1 MIKRLALA
9 VAVAALALPAAQAAE
24 KPRAAPRARP
34 AERARAAEA
43 LPYPDIADTSHA
55 TPEAV
60 KLFKAFFTAKSI
72 HSPADLMTHFA
83 PGDSVLYIDASSGN
97 SWPSWD
103 ALNEIFTRLMPDM
116 KPAALSYPLRIL
128 GDGHSA
134 LVYFEDTPE
143 LFGRELRI
151 LGAVSFDD
159 QGRII
164 RWMDYWDGRS
174 SQRRTAMAPTYP
186 TDFHDDVGN
195 ATGRIA
201 NKAETLQAAFSAGDA
216 RGAALQF
223 SNDAVFEDMA
233 LHTQVL
239 GRLAIERYLSRAL
252 GKVPYSGATASVA
265 HVVGGDLGGGYEW
278 HAAQGFAQRRG
289 NTAIELD
296 SQGRISRLTV
306 VYDSGL
312 FTDAT
317 YRQLVEL
324 GAENP
329 TPP

>member
-1 MIKRLALA
+1 LSF
-9 VAVAALALPAAQAAE
+9 P
-24 KPRAAPRARP
+24 
-34 AERARAAEA
+34 AAEA
-43 LPYPDIADTSHA
+43 AQKARKTDRARTAEILPYPEGVTDTSHA

-60 KLFKAFFTAKSI
+60 KVLKAFFVAKSA
-72 HSPADLMTHFA
+72 HKPADLMSHFA
-83 PGDSVLYIDASSGN
+83 TDSVLYIDASSGN
-97 SWPSWD
+97 SWPTWD

-116 KPAALSYPLRIL
+116 KPEALSYPLRIL
-128 GDGHSA
+128 GDKKSA

-143 LFGRELRI
+143 LFGKELRI

-174 SQRRTAMAPTYP
+174 SQRKTAIAATYP

-195 ATGRIA
+195 ASGRIA
-201 NKAETLQAAFSAGDA
+201 NKATTLQAAFSAGDA
-216 RGAALQF
+216 RGAAFQF

-233 LHTQVL
+233 LHTQIL
-239 GRLAIERYLSRAL
+239 GRQAIERYLYRAL
-252 GKVPYSGATASVA
+252 GKVPYGGSASVA

-278 HAAQGFAQRRG
+278 TAAEGFPQKRG

-296 SQGRISRLTV
+296 AQGRISRLTV

-312 FTDAT
+312 FPDDR
-317 YRQLVEL
+317 YRQLVQL
-324 GAENP
+324 AAEP
-329 TPP
+329 AP

>member
-1 MIKRLALA
+1 MIRRLALT
-9 VAVAALALPAAQAAE
+9 VAVLALGLPAAVSAAE
-24 KPRAAPRARP
+24 PKARVARVTRAP
-34 AERARAAEA
+34 ES
-43 LPYPDIADTSHA
+43 LPYPDVTDTSHA

-60 KLFKAFFTAKSI
+60 KVLKAFFVAKSI
-72 HSPADLMTHFA
+72 HSPGDLMTHFA
-83 PGDSVLYIDASSGN
+83 PGDGVLYIDASSGN

-116 KPAALSYPLRIL
+116 KPGALSYPLRIL
-128 GDGHSA
+128 GDRNSA

-143 LFGRELRI
+143 LFGKELRI

-174 SQRRTAMAPTYP
+174 SQRKTAIAPTYP

-201 NKAETLQAAFSAGDA
+201 DVVQTVQGAFSARDA

-233 LHTQVL
+233 LHTQIH
-239 GRLAIERYLSRAL
+239 GKLAIERYLYRAL
-252 GKVPYSGATASVA
+252 GQVPYGGSASVA

-278 HAAQGFAQRRG
+278 RAAEGFPQRRG

-296 SQGRISRLTV
+296 KQGKVSRLTV
-306 VYDSGL
+306 IYDAGL
-312 FTDAT
+312 FPDER
-317 YRQLVEL
+317 YHQLVQL
-324 GAENP
+324 AAEP
-329 TPP
+329 AP

>member
-1 MIKRLALA
+1 MIKRLALT
-9 VAVAALALPAAQAAE
+9 VAVLALALPAAQAAE
-24 KPRAAPRARP
+24 KPRPAPRAR
-34 AERARAAEA
+34 AVEYA
-43 LPYPDIADTSHA
+43 PYPDIADTSHA
-55 TPEAV
+55 TPDVART
-60 KLFKAFFTAKSI
+60 LRLFFTAKSI
-72 HSPADLMTHFA
+72 HSPGELMAHFA

-97 SWPSWD
+97 SWPNWD
-103 ALNEIFTRLMPDM
+103 ALDRIFTDLMPNM
-116 KPAALSYPLRIL
+116 KREALSYPLRIL
-128 GDGHSA
+128 GDKHSA

-143 LFGRELRI
+143 LFGKELRI

-174 SQRRTAMAPTYP
+174 SDRKTAITDSYP

-195 ATGRIA
+195 GTGRIA

-233 LHTQVL
+233 LHTQIL
-239 GRLAIERYLSRAL
+239 GRMAIERYLSRAL
-252 GKVPYSGATASVA
+252 GKVPYSGASASVA

-278 HAAQGFAQRRG
+278 HAAEGFPQRRG

-296 SQGRISRLTV
+296 GQGRISRLTV
-306 VYDSGL
+306 VYDAGL
-312 FTDAT
+312 FTDDA
-317 YRQLVEL
+317 YRRLVQLA
-324 GAENP
+324 AEN
-329 TPP
+329 

>member
-24 KPRAAPRARP
+24 KARP
-34 AERARAAEA
+34 AAKTRTTERARAAES
-43 LPYPDIADTSHA
+43 LPYPDITDTSHA

-60 KLFKAFFTAKSI
+60 KVLKAFFVAKSE
-72 HSPADLMTHFA
+72 HKPADLMSHFA
-83 PGDSVLYIDASSGN
+83 TEGVLYIDASSGN

-103 ALNEIFTRLMPDM
+103 ALNGIFTNLMPKM
-116 KPAALSYPLRIL
+116 KPEALSYPLRIL
-128 GDGHSA
+128 GDGRSA

-143 LFGRELRI
+143 LFGKELRI

-174 SQRRTAMAPTYP
+174 SDRKTAISASYP

-201 NKAETLQAAFSAGDA
+201 NKVETLQAAFSAGDA
-216 RGAALQF
+216 RGAAIQF

-233 LHTQVL
+233 LHTQIL

-278 HAAQGFAQRRG
+278 HAAQNFPQRRG

-296 SQGRISRLTV
+296 KQGRISRLTV

-312 FTDAT
+312 FTDAA
-317 YRQLVEL
+317 YRQLVGL
-324 GAENP
+324 AAEP
-329 TPP
+329 AP

>member
-1 MIKRLALA
+1 MNKRLALA
-9 VAVAALALPAAQAAE
+9 AAMLALGMPS
-24 KPRAAPRARP
+24 
-34 AERARAAEA
+34 ARAAET
-43 LPYPDIADTSHA
+43 LPYPDVTDTSHA

-60 KLFKAFFTAKSI
+60 KVLKAFFVAKSA
-72 HSPADLMTHFA
+72 HKAADMMRLFA

-97 SWPSWD
+97 SWPSWN
-103 ALNEIFTRLMPDM
+103 ALNQIFTTLMPRM
-116 KPAALSYPLRIL
+116 KPEALSYPLRIL
-128 GDGHSA
+128 GDRHSA

-143 LFGRELRI
+143 LFGKELRI

-174 SQRRTAMAPTYP
+174 SDRKTAIAATYP
-186 TDFHDDVGN
+186 TDFHDGIGN

-201 NKAETLQAAFSAGDA
+201 DTARALQAAFSKGDA
-216 RGAALQF
+216 KAATALF
-223 SNDAVFEDMA
+223 SNDAVYEDMA

-239 GRLAIERYLSRAL
+239 GKLEIERYLTRAL
-252 GKVPYSGATASVA
+252 GKVPYGGSASVA

-278 HAAQGFAQRRG
+278 HAAQGFPQRRG

-296 SQGRISRLTV
+296 KQGKISRLTV

-312 FTDAT
+312 FADDA
-317 YRQLVEL
+317 YRGLVQLA
-324 GAENP
+324 AEP
-329 TPP
+329 AP

>member
-9 VAVAALALPAAQAAE
+9 VAVLALGLPVAAQT
-24 KPRAAPRARP
+24 PAPRPARP
-34 AERARAAEA
+34 ARAARAAES
-43 LPYPDIADTSHA
+43 LPYPADVTDTSHA

-60 KLFKAFFTAKSI
+60 RALRAFFVAKSI
-72 HSPADLMTHFA
+72 HSAGDLMTHFA
-83 PGDSVLYIDASSGN
+83 PGDGVLYIDASSGN

-103 ALNEIFTRLMPDM
+103 SLNEIFTRLMPDM
-116 KPAALSYPLRIL
+116 KPEALSYPLRIL
-128 GDGHSA
+128 GDRKSA

-143 LFGRELRI
+143 LFGKELRI

-174 SQRRTAMAPTYP
+174 SQRKTAISPTYP

-201 NKAETLQAAFSAGDA
+201 DVVQTVQGAFSAGDA
-216 RGAALQF
+216 RGAAIQF

-233 LHTQVL
+233 LHTQIL
-239 GRLAIERYLSRAL
+239 GRQAIERYLYRAL
-252 GKVPYSGATASVA
+252 GKVPYGGSASVA

-278 HAAQGFAQRRG
+278 HAAQGFPQRRG

-296 SQGRISRLTV
+296 QHGKISRLTV

-312 FTDAT
+312 FSDDT
-317 YRQLVEL
+317 YRQLVQL
-324 GAENP
+324 AAEP
-329 TPP
+329 AP